1 MNDDILFVLGI
12 FVFAFLLWLGTG
24 GPMHP
29 LAFTGPILYG
39 SGGVV
44 LPQTST
50 NIHRTHVSNN
60 YINTTNTH
68 TSSPNVPVTPLFG
81 TPSPYRG
88 IVTMNHYV
96 SGAGSSNPSHE
107 YITIHLATN
116 AAPVDI
122 TGWKLESAATGVAA
136 IIPKGT
142 EVPRSGIVNASEPI
156 VLTPG
161 SRAIISS
168 GSSPIGASFRE
179 NICIGYFAQYQ
190 SFYPSLALTCPIPF
204 NELKKNYNGSYIRDL
219 SCIKYVRKLNRCTL
233 VSSPPTGLT
242 TACTNFA
249 VNDLN
254 YNGCVNLHQYDK
266 DFEGSTW
273 RVFLGRNKSMW
284 RPRYEVV
291 KLLDTQGKTVD
302 MFSY

>member
-39 SGGVV
+39 SGGA
-44 LPQTST
+44 PT
-50 NIHRTHVSNN
+50 NIYRTRTPSDRTTTR
-60 YINTTNTH
+60 IPTNTRPH
-68 TSSPNVPVTPLFG
+68 IPITPLFG

-122 TGWKLESAATGVAA
+122 TGWKLESAATGAAA

-168 GSSPIGASFRE
+168 GDSPIGASFRE

-204 NELKKNYNGSYIRDL
+204 NELKKNYDGSYIRDL
-219 SCIKYVRKLNRCTL
+219 SCINYVRKLNRCTL
-233 VSSPPTGLT
+233 VSSPPSGLT

-266 DFEGSTW
+266 DFEDNTW

-284 RPRYEVV
+284 RPHYEVV
-291 KLLDTQGKTVD
+291 KLLDAQGRTVD